1 MSRNLIR
8 IVLAAAFGV
17 FLAGVPIL
25 AHHSFEAEF
34 DRSKPVKVTGA
45 VKKVEWQ
52 NPHSWFYLDV
62 KDANG
67 AVKQWAFEIAAPNV
81 LRRFD
86 ENTREY
92 FLANQGKLMS
102 VAASPAKN
110 GTNTGAADKV
120 KFADGRIMAMGS
132 KRYHGNLDSEQIL
145 KNLK

>member
-1 MSRNLIR
+1 MRPLLGAL
-8 IVLAAAFGV
+8 LALFCLSFTTLPV
-17 FLAGVPIL
+17 I

-34 DRSKPVKVTGA
+34 DANKLLTFTG
-45 VKKVEWQ
+45 VMTKLEWQ
-52 NPHSWFYLDV
+52 NPHGWFYLDV

-92 FLANQGKLMS
+92 FLANQGKVLS

-110 GTNTGAADKV
+110 GTNKAAADKV
-120 KFADGRIMAMGS
+120 KFVDGRIMAMGS
-132 KRYHGNLDSEQIL
+132 RRYHGDLDSDQIL

>member
-1 MSRNLIR
+1 MRPLGCAL
-8 IVLAAAFGV
+8 LAAFCLSSAAPV
-17 FLAGVPIL
+17 VV

-34 DRSKPVKVTGA
+34 DANKLLTFTG
-45 VKKVEWQ
+45 VMTKLEWQ